1 MTGYF
6 SLVLKNIIKEVG
18 KTFQEILFHQEILRT
33 QNASDAQKYLERIK
47 IPKEE
52 RHRRRQTF
60 TRHCFSRH
68 CLPSNMGGYDEYS
81 VIDPYY
87 TEQQPNW
94 FPTMQFN
101 LNNSMGADQMG
112 R

>member
-1 MTGYF
+1 
-6 SLVLKNIIKEVG
+6 
-18 KTFQEILFHQEILRT
+18 
-33 QNASDAQKYLERIK
+33 
-47 IPKEE
+47 
-52 RHRRRQTF
+52 
-60 TRHCFSRH
+60 
-68 CLPSNMGGYDEYS
+68 MGGYDEYS